1 MKLFIVLG
9 NQLFSPRYLNEFKD
23 HIIFMAEDYGLC
35 TFEKHHKFK
44 ILLFLSSMRSYRDD
58 LKSKNLCISKS
69 YSLLV
74 EKKVSLVSSK
84 FYQKLFVFL
93 ISFSTILIFPESPK
107 ELENIC
113 ASYNSRKICN
123 VW

>member
-1 MKLFIVLG
+1 MK
-9 NQLFSPRYLNEFKD
+9 
-23 HIIFMAEDYGLC
+23 AA
-35 TFEKHHKFK
+35 FEP
-44 ILLFLSSMRSYRDD
+44 D
-58 LKSKNLCISKS
+58 LKSKTLCISKS
-69 YSLLV
+69 YSRLA
-74 EKKVSLVSSK
+74 EKEASLASSK

-113 ASYNSRKICN
+113 ESYNSSKICN